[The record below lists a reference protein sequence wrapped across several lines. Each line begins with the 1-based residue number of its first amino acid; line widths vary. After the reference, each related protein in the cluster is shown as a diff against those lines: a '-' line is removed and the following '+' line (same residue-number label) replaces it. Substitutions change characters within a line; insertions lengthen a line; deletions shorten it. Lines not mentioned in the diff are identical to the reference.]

1 MAYRDE
7 LTEIGA
13 RVYGRST
20 NTDTGQ
26 LGARIYGRC
35 DETDSAQLGGRVYGH
50 NDELDALGHR
60 VYNPTHGEVVSYQ
73 QDDPA
78 DEEDEARPWRLN
90 ESRPGPGA
98 YHLDEAGQEDD
109 LDAIGARIANGGG
122 SGVEGIKTADNR
134 DTNYYVTGTFGL
146 PGFDY

>member
-1 MAYRDE
+1 MSYRDE

-13 RVYGRST
+13 RVYGRSP
-20 NTDTGQ
+20 NTETGQ

-35 DETDSAQLGGRVYGH
+35 DETDSAQLGGRVYGQ

-78 DEEDEARPWRLN
+78 DEEEESRPWRLN

-109 LDAIGARIANGGG
+109 LDAIGARIANGG

>member
-1 MAYRDE
+1 MAYTDE
-7 LTEIGA
+7 FDEIGA
-13 RVYGRST
+13 RVYGRSPDT
-20 NTDTGQ
+20 ETGQ

-50 NDELDALGHR
+50 NDELDALGRR

-98 YHLDEAGQEDD
+98 YHLDEAGQEAD
-109 LDAIGARIANGGG
+109 LDAIGARIANGG

-134 DTNYYVTGTFGL
+134 DTHYYVTGTFGL
-146 PGFDY
+146 PGCDY

>member
-20 NTDTGQ
+20 NTETGQ

-35 DETDSAQLGGRVYGH
+35 DETDSAQLGGRVYGQ

-78 DEEDEARPWRLN
+78 DEEEESRPWRLN

-109 LDAIGARIANGGG
+109 LDAIGARIARGG

-134 DTNYYVTGTFGL
+134 DVNYDVTGTRGL

>member
-13 RVYGRST
+13 RVYGRSP
-20 NTDTGQ
+20 NTETGN

-35 DETDSAQLGGRVYGH
+35 DETESAQLGGRVYGH

-60 VYNPTHGEVVSYQ
+60 VYSPTHGEVVSYQ

-78 DEEDEARPWRLN
+78 EEEESRPWRLN

-98 YHLDEAGQEDD
+98 HYLDEAGQEDD
-109 LDAIGARIANGGG
+109 LDAIGARIANGG

-134 DTNYYVTGTFGL
+134 DENYDVTGTPGL

>member
-20 NTDTGQ
+20 NTETGQ
-26 LGARIYGRC
+26 LGARIYDRC
-35 DETDSAQLGGRVYGH
+35 DETESAQLGGRVYGH

-78 DEEDEARPWRLN
+78 DEGESRPWRLN

-98 YHLDEAGQEDD
+98 HYLDEAGQEAD
-109 LDAIGARIANGGG
+109 LDAIGARIARGG

-134 DTNYYVTGTFGL
+134 DENYDVTGTRGL

>member
-13 RVYGRST
+13 RVYGRSPDT
-20 NTDTGQ
+20 ETGQ

-35 DETDSAQLGGRVYGH
+35 DETDSAQLGGRVYGQ

-78 DEEDEARPWRLN
+78 DEEESRPWRLN

-109 LDAIGARIANGGG
+109 LDAIGARIAGGGG
-122 SGVEGIKTADNR
+122 SGVAGIKTADNR

>member
-109 LDAIGARIANGGG
+109 LDAIGARIARGG

-134 DTNYYVTGTFGL
+134 DENYDVTGTRGL

>member
-20 NTDTGQ
+20 NTETGQ
-26 LGARIYGRC
+26 VGARIYGRC

-78 DEEDEARPWRLN
+78 EEDESRPWRLN

-98 YHLDEAGQEDD
+98 TYLDEAGQEDD
-109 LDAIGARIANGGG
+109 LDAIGARIARGG

-134 DTNYYVTGTFGL
+134 DENYDVTGTPGM

>member
-20 NTDTGQ
+20 NTETGQ

-60 VYNPTHGEVVSYQ
+60 VYNPTHGEVVSYK

-78 DEEDEARPWRLN
+78 DEEEESRPWRLN

-98 YHLDEAGQEDD
+98 HHLDEAGQEDD
-109 LDAIGARIANGGG
+109 LDAIGARIARGGG
-122 SGVEGIKTADNR
+122 GVEGIKTADNR
-134 DTNYYVTGTFGL
+134 DENYDVTGTRGL

>member
-35 DETDSAQLGGRVYGH
+35 DETDSAQLGGRVYGQ

-78 DEEDEARPWRLN
+78 DEEESRPWRLN

-109 LDAIGARIANGGG
+109 LDAIGARIANGG

-134 DTNYYVTGTFGL
+134 DENYDVTGTRGL

>member
-20 NTDTGQ
+20 NTETGQ

-35 DETDSAQLGGRVYGH
+35 DETDSAQLGGRVYGQ

-78 DEEDEARPWRLN
+78 DEEDESRPWRLN

-109 LDAIGARIANGGG
+109 LDAIGARIARGGG
-122 SGVEGIKTADNR
+122 GVEGIKTADNR
-134 DTNYYVTGTFGL
+134 DENYDVTGTRGL

>member
-78 DEEDEARPWRLN
+78 DEVDESRPWRLN

-98 YHLDEAGQEDD
+98 HYLDEAGQEDD
-109 LDAIGARIANGGG
+109 LDAIGARIARGG

-134 DTNYYVTGTFGL
+134 DENYDVTGTRGL

>member
-35 DETDSAQLGGRVYGH
+35 DETDSAQLGGRVYGQ

-60 VYNPTHGEVVSYQ
+60 VYNPTHGEVVS
-73 QDDPA
+73 
-78 DEEDEARPWRLN
+78 L
-90 ESRPGPGA
+90 SLI
-98 YHLDEAGQEDD
+98 H
-109 LDAIGARIANGGG
+109 I
-122 SGVEGIKTADNR
+122 
-134 DTNYYVTGTFGL
+134 
-146 PGFDY
+146 

>member
-20 NTDTGQ
+20 NTETGQ

-35 DETDSAQLGGRVYGH
+35 DETDSAQLGGRVYGQ

-60 VYNPTHGEVVSYQ
+60 VYNPTHGESVSYQ

-78 DEEDEARPWRLN
+78 EEEEFRPWRLN

>member
-20 NTDTGQ
+20 NTETGQ

-78 DEEDEARPWRLN
+78 DEEESRPWRLN

-98 YHLDEAGQEDD
+98 HYLDEAGQEDD
-109 LDAIGARIANGGG
+109 LDAIGARIARGG

-134 DTNYYVTGTFGL
+134 DENYDVTGTRGL

>member
-20 NTDTGQ
+20 NTETGQ

-78 DEEDEARPWRLN
+78 DEEESRPWRLN

-98 YHLDEAGQEDD
+98 HYLDEAGQEDD

-122 SGVEGIKTADNR
+122 SGVAGIKSVDNR
-134 DTNYYVTGTFGL
+134 DEIGQVAGPYPYEF
-146 PGFDY
+146 

>member
-1 MAYRDE
+1 MAYTDE
-7 LTEIGA
+7 FDEIGA

-20 NTDTGQ
+20 NTESGR

-35 DETDSAQLGGRVYGH
+35 DETDSEQRGGRVYGH

-78 DEEDEARPWRLN
+78 DEVDESRPWRLN

-98 YHLDEAGQEDD
+98 HYLDEAGQEAD
-109 LDAIGARIANGGG
+109 LDAIGARIAGGR
-122 SGVEGIKTADNR
+122 SGVAGIKSVDNR
-134 DTNYYVTGTFGL
+134 DEIGQVAGPYPYEF
-146 PGFDY
+146 

>member
-20 NTDTGQ
+20 NTETGQ
-26 LGARIYGRC
+26 RGARIYGRC

-78 DEEDEARPWRLN
+78 EEEEESRPWRLN

-98 YHLDEAGQEDD
+98 HHLDEAGQEDD
-109 LDAIGARIANGGG
+109 LDAIGARIAGGG

-146 PGFDY
+146 PGFDN